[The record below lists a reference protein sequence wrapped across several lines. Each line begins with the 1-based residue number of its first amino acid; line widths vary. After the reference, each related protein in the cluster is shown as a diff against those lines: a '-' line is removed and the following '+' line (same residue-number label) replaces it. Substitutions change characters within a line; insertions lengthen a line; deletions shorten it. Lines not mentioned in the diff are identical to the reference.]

1 MMVDARPDVATEG
14 GDMEVERREVADI
27 ATEVGGLARRRRRF
41 LHTFTNKSL
50 QTANEVDLCAHAL
63 TRTLSGDCFVNR
75 T

>member
-1 MMVDARPDVATEG
+1 VMVDARPDVATEG
-14 GDMEVERREVADI
+14 GDIEVKRREVADI
-27 ATEVGGLARRRRRF
+27 ATEVGGLARRRRF

>member
-14 GDMEVERREVADI
+14 GDMDVERREVADI
-27 ATEVGGLARRRRRF
+27 ATEVGGQTRRRRF
-41 LHTFTNKSL
+41 LNTFTNESL
-50 QTANEVDLCAHAL
+50 QTASEVDLCAHVL